1 MVAPTTVP
9 AEPTVR
15 TRPTRVTVL
24 VIGGDEIR
32 NRVERA
38 FTDEGTETTVE
49 TAATPEEAVTELE
62 TDGIDCLVVS
72 LPRTATSADASEEVD
87 TAIETLD
94 THLETVRTATPDLPI
109 VVLAPERTSALT
121 ETVRSYDWTAVIERD
136 ETNTRLADRVHDLL
150 ERRRLAA
157 LSRRSL
163 ASIEFA
169 GDAIAIVDAGEIQ
182 FASRAFAMQFGY
194 EHDAI
199 AGTSWQ
205 DLFTDDAVCHLES
218 TAIPTVAE
226 GWRWTGSCTG
236 RRKTGATFAA
246 RVRLGGLEDG
256 SLVFVIEEADGNDG
270 SED

>member
-1 MVAPTTVP
+1 MVVPTTIP

-24 VIGGDEIR
+24 VVGGETVRD
-32 NRVERA
+32 RVERA
-38 FTDEGTETTVE
+38 FTDEGTETIVE
-49 TAATPEEAVTELE
+49 TAATLADAITELE
-62 TDGIDCLVVS
+62 TDDIDCLIVS
-72 LPRTATSADASEEVD
+72 LPRAAGSADTAGEAETAT
-87 TAIETLD
+87 ETLD
-94 THLETVRTATPDLPI
+94 THLETVRSTMPDLPI
-109 VVLAPERTSALT
+109 VVLAAERTPALA

-136 ETNTRLADRVHDLL
+136 ETRTRLADRVHDLL
-150 ERRRLAA
+150 ERHRLTT

-199 AGTSWQ
+199 PGTSWQ
-205 DLFTDDAVCHLES
+205 ALFTDDAVCHLES

-226 GWRWTGSCTG
+226 GWRWTGSCAG
-236 RRKTGATFAA
+236 RRKTGTTFAV

-256 SLVFVIEEADGNDG
+256 SLVFVIEEADGSDG
-270 SED
+270 SGK